1 MEIPRLL
8 FLLYY
13 GTSVMS
19 VTSGHR
25 LRGSSHHLGSF
36 RDLDTTPPARFQ
48 GQKQKHLN
56 THFQRCHKWS
66 WCDDNLQPVSRYD
79 KRLHHSASS
88 SPPTFMHSSRH
99 RPASLL
105 SDLEIFDFTDSRFIR
120 PPAENV
126 INFPTLRP
134 HDVVVDN
141 DISAVN
147 LIEQYQSFPIDNRV
161 RIFYSWLYLGNL
173 TYINWIQTKLMV
185 VASKLMTY

>member
-1 MEIPRLL
+1 M
-8 FLLYY
+8 
-13 GTSVMS
+13 
-19 VTSGHR
+19 
-25 LRGSSHHLGSF
+25 
-36 RDLDTTPPARFQ
+36 
-48 GQKQKHLN
+48 
-56 THFQRCHKWS
+56 
-66 WCDDNLQPVSRYD
+66 SRYD

-88 SPPTFMHSSRH
+88 STPTFMHSSRH

-161 RIFYSWLYLGNL
+161 RISYS
-173 TYINWIQTKLMV
+173 
-185 VASKLMTY
+185 

>member
-1 MEIPRLL
+1 MGISRLL
-8 FLLYY
+8 FLLFY

-25 LRGSSHHLGSF
+25 LRGSSHQLGSF
-36 RDLDTTPPARFQ
+36 RDLDTLPPARTTARFQ
-48 GQKQKHLN
+48 EQKQNHLN
-56 THFQRCHKWS
+56 AHFQRCHKWS

-79 KRLHHSASS
+79 KRLHHSSS
-88 SPPTFMHSSRH
+88 SSTPTFKHSSRH

-134 HDVVVDN
+134 YDVVVDN

-161 RIFYSWLYLGNL
+161 RISYSWLLGTNSKFH
-173 TYINWIQTKLMV
+173 INWIQTK
-185 VASKLMTY
+185 